1 MRKFAK
7 ISAVLAAMVLAL
19 AFVSCKSDDDDDDE
33 NVLIDKTV
41 EIPATADNFG
51 YQYFDINLSKAA
63 TISVTVEVK
72 SGDGVEI
79 YAMDK
84 SDLESFKKN
93 PETVEYYP
101 EFSSDTPTKNFSITA
116 SATAGHACFVL
127 VNTSASAQ
135 TVYTKIV
142 VK

>member
-19 AFVSCKSDDDDDDE
+19 AFVGCKDDDDDDDE

-63 TISVTVEVK
+63 TISLTVEVK
-72 SGDGVEI
+72 SGNGVEI
-79 YAMDK
+79 YAIDK
-84 SDLESFKKN
+84 SDYENLKAGNDF
-93 PETVEYYP
+93 EYY
-101 EFSSDTPTKNFSITA
+101 EDFSSNTATKEFTVTA
-116 SATAGHACFVL
+116 AATAGHAYFVL
-127 VNTSASAQ
+127 VNRDASAQ